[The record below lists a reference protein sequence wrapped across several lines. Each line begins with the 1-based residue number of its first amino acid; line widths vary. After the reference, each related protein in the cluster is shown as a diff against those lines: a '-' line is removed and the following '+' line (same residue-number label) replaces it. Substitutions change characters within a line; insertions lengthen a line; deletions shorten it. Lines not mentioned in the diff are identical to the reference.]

1 MKKYLF
7 ILTAIIISSVLH
19 ARQIEVWHI
28 YSGCKKEFLQKT
40 STFYEENTEQ
50 STIKLIG
57 FPDYASM
64 ITALN
69 LSMKNN
75 IPPNILICPDILSKI
90 LIDSGSVLAVQKL
103 IDIDTDFKQ
112 KNLLQLLLEKF
123 RYKQNI
129 YALPFNPVILM
140 SFYNTSLSDRLGL
153 DGKSI
158 PRTLEEVL
166 QNAMNAS
173 ASELY
178 SREDISYV
186 SMPLDSIML
195 ENFLC
200 MSNLFF
206 TDQDNGR
213 SEEPDSI
220 MPDIS
225 QIYSFID
232 FWINMQNL
240 KYAKLYAH
248 DGWQESMDSFIS
260 GKSCMTFSWSDN
272 IKKIL
277 DQSEKR
283 NFKTDIGFVPV
294 FKRMEGSPLIS
305 CEGLWLV
312 SGHNQDE
319 IKEAWNFL
327 KYLVS
332 EKVQADCFLSCGSI
346 PVSTLSIDY
355 LLEND
360 FSSQTFASYM
370 PLIKLLVSNTS
381 FQSTGA
387 FFADHIYA
395 RKTINDF
402 LKKSLSLEMDSQEV
416 SLEERLLKV
425 KRDIDSHISFYND
438 LNSYTK

>member
-206 TDQDNGR
+206 TDQDNG
-213 SEEPDSI
+213 
-220 MPDIS
+220 
-225 QIYSFID
+225 
-232 FWINMQNL
+232 
-240 KYAKLYAH
+240 
-248 DGWQESMDSFIS
+248 
-260 GKSCMTFSWSDN
+260 
-272 IKKIL
+272 
-277 DQSEKR
+277 
-283 NFKTDIGFVPV
+283 
-294 FKRMEGSPLIS
+294 
-305 CEGLWLV
+305 
-312 SGHNQDE
+312 
-319 IKEAWNFL
+319 
-327 KYLVS
+327 
-332 EKVQADCFLSCGSI
+332 
-346 PVSTLSIDY
+346 
-355 LLEND
+355 
-360 FSSQTFASYM
+360 
-370 PLIKLLVSNTS
+370 
-381 FQSTGA
+381 
-387 FFADHIYA
+387 
-395 RKTINDF
+395 
-402 LKKSLSLEMDSQEV
+402 
-416 SLEERLLKV
+416 
-425 KRDIDSHISFYND
+425 
-438 LNSYTK
+438 